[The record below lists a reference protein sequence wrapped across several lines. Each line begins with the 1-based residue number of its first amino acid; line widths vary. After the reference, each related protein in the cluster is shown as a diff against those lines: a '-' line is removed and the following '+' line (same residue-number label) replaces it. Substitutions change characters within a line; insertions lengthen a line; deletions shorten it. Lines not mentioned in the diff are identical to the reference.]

1 MLIFGGYSAGP
12 RFNNMQMWPISRDTI
27 HHLFFLRCPWW
38 PLFMIHQK
46 AWKKPCRDNFQ
57 AWSNLK
63 CIFAVKTLFTLNDG
77 WRIKRR
83 YFFLSLLKSRRNLS
97 GKKDWRLCSLWLRE
111 KSVTQ
116 QTLSLDRI
124 QNRFPTDI
132 SSGLMDEFHG
142 SELRTS
148 SNVWP

>member
-1 MLIFGGYSAGP
+1 MLFFGGYSAG
-12 RFNNMQMWPISRDTI
+12 I
-27 HHLFFLRCPWW
+27 HDSITCKCDQYHETQSIIFSFCDVHDDLSSWSIRRPE
-38 PLFMIHQK
+38 
-46 AWKKPCRDNFQ
+46 KKTCRDNFQ

-63 CIFAVKTLFTLNDG
+63 CIFAVKTLFTVNDG
-77 WRIKRR
+77 WRI
-83 YFFLSLLKSRRNLS
+83 FFLVSAQESKKSIRQKRLKIVPLVTER
-97 GKKDWRLCSLWLRE
+97 LRE

-148 SNVWP
+148 

>member
-1 MLIFGGYSAGP
+1 MKNKKEI
-12 RFNNMQMWPISRDTI
+12 
-27 HHLFFLRCPWW
+27 FFLVSAQESKKSIR
-38 PLFMIHQK
+38 QK
-46 AWKKPCRDNFQ
+46 R
-57 AWSNLK
+57 LK
-63 CIFAVKTLFTLNDG
+63 IV
-77 WRIKRR
+77 
-83 YFFLSLLKSRRNLS
+83 LLVTER
-97 GKKDWRLCSLWLRE
+97 LRE

-148 SNVWP
+148 

>member
-46 AWKKPCRDNFQ
+46 AWKKTCRDNFQ

-77 WRIKRR
+77 WRIKRI
-83 YFFLSLLKSRRNLS
+83 FFLVSAQESKKSIRQKRLKIVLLVTER
-97 GKKDWRLCSLWLRE
+97 LRE

-116 QTLSLDRI
+116 QTLFLDRI

-148 SNVWP
+148 